1 MTKNSTSLYNFRS
14 DEELHASTEHHRKR
28 HEEADCCPEEI
39 KLMKVACEELT
50 LECSGSTTP
59 TSPDQNP
66 AITTTVVTN
75 NSAHEKGP
83 KFCLKSL
90 TSQEVPEKD
99 NSIRRHPEIK

>member
-1 MTKNSTSLYNFRS
+1 MTRNYTSLYNFRS

-28 HEEADCCPEEI
+28 HEEVDCCPEEI

-50 LECSGSTTP
+50 LECSGSTP
-59 TSPDQNP
+59 NSPDQKP
-66 AITTTVVTN
+66 AITTTVGTN
-75 NSAHEKGP
+75 NSVPEKGP